1 MFICFVTCPPPSPSP
16 SQYILDAFGIGMEKS
31 TSFFLIASWYFIIIS

>member
-16 SQYILDAFGIGMEKS
+16 SQYILDAFWYWDGEVY
-31 TSFFLIASWYFIIIS
+31 FFLFNSFMVFYYY